1 MPRTK
6 HVRKPK
12 QEQHSAEESDLL
24 IKDFERQAHLRISK
38 LEAESK
44 MAIKG
49 LETFVDVTLSRLPTE
64 IRQMTLGEILNR
76 EADEEKENCNEVS
89 SSVDDRSLKLAPT
102 EKRKKVGKRITNGT
116 DDGYVTESVTTTRT
130 SRARKVAP
138 PTTRRTRSTS
148 RNSKMKLSEIN
159 LETIRKITKK
169 EHINNISMK
178 IDKFRTPA
186 ATKPGFN
193 EFDLVTPKIKPNTPL
208 NVLRRP
214 RQGEMVL
221 SMQGSPL
228 LVSAVIQEDIANI
241 NVPLRN
247 GNVMSLLPNDGLRMS
262 HIPTLDAETMKQL
275 ETLKNHIEKV
285 ISTK

>member
-12 QEQHSAEESDLL
+12 QERHSAEESDLL

-64 IRQMTLGEILNR
+64 IRQMTLGEILNY
-76 EADEEKENCNEVS
+76 EAGEEKENYNEVS
-89 SSVDDRSLKLAPT
+89 SSVDDRSPKLAPT
-102 EKRKKVGKRITNGT
+102 EKRKKVGKRITSGT
-116 DDGYVTESVTTTRT
+116 DDGYVTEGVTTTRT

-159 LETIRKITKK
+159 QETIRKTTRK
-169 EHINNISMK
+169 EHIKESMK
-178 IDKFRTPA
+178 MDKFRTPA

-275 ETLKNHIEKV
+275 ETLKSHIEKV